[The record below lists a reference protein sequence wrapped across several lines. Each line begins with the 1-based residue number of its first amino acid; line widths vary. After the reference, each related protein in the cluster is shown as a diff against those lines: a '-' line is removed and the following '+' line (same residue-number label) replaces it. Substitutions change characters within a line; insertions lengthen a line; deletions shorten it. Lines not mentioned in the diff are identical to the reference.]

1 MPRLALA
8 TLVFLF
14 TACSDD
20 PATSTGDASGTGPGA
35 STSSAAS
42 TTDDLAPTST
52 TPGTT
57 GAPAPTST
65 SDPGTSD
72 PGTSDPGTTD
82 PDTSDTDSPL
92 TSTTAPDTTGPD
104 ATTDATPDT
113 TGPTPDP
120 ICLDPPA
127 CADVE
132 PTATEHQLELLDGCA
147 FALAPSDFA
156 AGIARA
162 DALLAR
168 TGTAV
173 TLDDVL
179 GQLNREAVPGLSA
192 YQAERMKNHD
202 YVGFRWNAGDGAVD
216 YWYPQGITGSSDA
229 RADHKVGGKRLLLVS
244 WYHKIEREP
253 TDPPAR
259 GVRLSLVDI
268 SDLDSIHY
276 RHLLLVTPTGD
287 GPDVNF
293 AAANTKSGDALHAGG
308 IAWVGDRLYVAS
320 TSAGFRVYDMS
331 RIFETTASDDEAAI
345 GIAGGKVQAH
355 GYRYAVPEIGRYNLT
370 ADSCPLRF
378 SAVALDRSAD
388 PPVLVTAEYMTDL
401 TGRLA
406 RWPIDLDSTRLVE
419 NGGTVFALDAALA
432 GQTRTQGAV
441 TYEGVYYMSCSSQAQ
456 QWGRL
461 YRNLP
466 DSTSEITA
474 WPDGPED
481 LYVERDLKLIWT
493 AAEHPD
499 KRVTLGIPMQGY

>member
-8 TLVFLF
+8 SLVLLLA
-14 TACSDD
+14 ACGDD
-20 PATSTGDASGTGPGA
+20 PATSTGDTSGPGPA
-35 STSSAAS
+35 SATQTSG
-42 TTDDLAPTST
+42 TTDDDPAPTGTTTST
-52 TPGTT
+52 GSGPATTTTTVTGDPATTDAPVTGTT
-57 GAPAPTST
+57 GT
-65 SDPGTSD
+65 
-72 PGTSDPGTTD
+72 
-82 PDTSDTDSPL
+82 
-92 TSTTAPDTTGPD
+92 DTTGPGVD
-104 ATTDATPDT
+104 TDTTTDTT
-113 TGPTPDP
+113 TGPMVEP
-120 ICLDPPA
+120 ICTDPPA

-132 PTATEHQLELLDGCA
+132 PTATEHELGLLDGCA

-162 DALLAR
+162 DALLER

-173 TLDDVL
+173 TIDDVL
-179 GQLNREAVPGLSA
+179 GQLNRVGVPGLSA

-202 YVGFRWNAGDGAVD
+202 YVGFRWNDGDGAVT

-229 RADHKVGGKRLLLVS
+229 RADHKVGGRRVLLVS
-244 WYHKIEREP
+244 WYHNIDREP

-268 SDLDSIHY
+268 TDLDDVRY

-293 AAANTKSGDALHAGG
+293 EAANTKAGDALHAGG
-308 IAWVGDRLYVAS
+308 ITWVGDRLYVAS

-331 RIFETTASDDEAAI
+331 RIFETTASDDENAI
-345 GIAGGKVQAH
+345 GIAGGQVQAH

-378 SAVALDRSAD
+378 SAVSLDRSAD
-388 PPVLVTAEYMTDL
+388 PPVLVTAEYQTDL
-401 TGRLA
+401 TGRIA

-419 NGGTVFALDAALA
+419 NGGTVFARDAAIA
-432 GQTRTQGAV
+432 GQTRIQGAV
-441 TYEGVYYMSCSSQAQ
+441 TYDGVYYMSCSSQTS

-481 LYVERDLKLIWT
+481 LYIERDLELIWT

>member
-1 MPRLALA
+1 MPRRALA
-8 TLVFLF
+8 SLVLLF

-20 PATSTGDASGTGPGA
+20 PATSTGGA
-35 STSSAAS
+35 SDTDPGTPATSSATVT
-42 TTDDLAPTST
+42 TTDD
-52 TPGTT
+52 
-57 GAPAPTST
+57 PAPTGTTST
-65 SDPGTSD
+65 SGEP
-72 PGTSDPGTTD
+72 
-82 PDTSDTDSPL
+82 
-92 TSTTAPDTTGPD
+92 TSTTAPGTTAPNPSEPGTSDTDGPVTGTTGVDTTGPAPTTD
-104 ATTDATPDT
+104 ATTDTPD
-113 TGPTPDP
+113 PQPDP
-120 ICLDPPA
+120 ICVDPPA

-132 PTATEHQLELLDGCA
+132 PTATEHHLKLLDGCA
-147 FALAPSDFA
+147 FALAPTDFA

-168 TGTAV
+168 AGTAV
-173 TLDDVL
+173 SIDAVL

-202 YVGFRWNAGDGAVD
+202 YVGFRWNSGDGSVD

-229 RADHKVGGKRLLLVS
+229 RADHKIGGKRLLLVS
-244 WYHKIEREP
+244 WYHNIEREP

-268 SDLDSIHY
+268 SDLDAIRY
-276 RHLLLVTPTGD
+276 RHLLLVTPTGE

-293 AAANTKSGDALHAGG
+293 AAANTKAGDALHAGG
-308 IAWVGDRLYVAS
+308 ITWVGDRLYVAS

-331 RIFETTASDDEAAI
+331 RIFETTASDDENAI
-345 GIAGGKVQAH
+345 GFAGGEVHAH

-378 SAVALDRSAD
+378 SAVALDRSAE

-401 TGRLA
+401 TGRVA
-406 RWPIDLDSTRLVE
+406 RWPIDLASTRLVE
-419 NGGTVFALDAALA
+419 NGGTVFASDAAIA
-432 GQTRTQGAV
+432 GQTRIQGAV
-441 TYEGVYYMSCSSQAQ
+441 TYENVYYLSCSSQAS